1 MVIDENNKP
10 LGIFAIN
17 YPSRVI
23 GSIARRL
30 RKNST
35 KSEDLLWQALRRKQ
49 LSGLR
54 FRRQQVFGSS
64 IVDFYCHEKRL
75 VIEIDGGIH
84 LATDKIEQDSLR
96 QEIIEMYG
104 VQFLR
109 FTATDV
115 ESYINSVLQAIRDTT
130 NILPSL

>member
-115 ESYINSVLQAIRDTT
+115 ESDINSVLQAIRDTT